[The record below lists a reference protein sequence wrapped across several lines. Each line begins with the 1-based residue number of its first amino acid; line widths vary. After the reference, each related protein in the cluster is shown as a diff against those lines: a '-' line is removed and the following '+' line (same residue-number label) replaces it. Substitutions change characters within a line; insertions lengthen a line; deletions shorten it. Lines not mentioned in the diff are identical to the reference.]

1 MGSYYK
7 KMSKSENSR
16 RKILAVDDDPESVKI
31 VKMALE
37 YNGYQVESATS
48 GEDAL
53 SKITQWHP
61 HLVLLDVNMPG
72 LNGLQT
78 LQFLRSNPTYVST
91 IFVSAQDNPED
102 VIRGLDAGADDYICK
117 PFNPSELLARIRC
130 HLRIKDIRDEL
141 NRANGKLKELVD
153 IDDLTGLYNM
163 RSLYQKL
170 DYELERAA
178 RHQRKVAV
186 IMMDMDDF
194 KNVNDENDHLF
205 GSFVLTEVGGIIKHT
220 MRRVDF
226 AARYGGDEFLII
238 LTDINLEGALTF
250 AERLRQTVANTLF
263 KNDKHQKKLTASI
276 GIAITDPSKKSLD
289 SRTVIRFADRALYD
303 AKEGGRNCVHFYD
316 FSKESGLTGDHP
328 IDPQTF
334 RRSAKG

>member
-1 MGSYYK
+1 MAGYYK
-7 KMSKSENSR
+7 NMSKVENNR
-16 RKILAVDDDPESVKI
+16 RKILAVDDDPESVRV

-37 YNGYQVESATS
+37 HHGYQVETA
-48 GEDAL
+48 GDGAEAL
-53 SKITQWHP
+53 TKITHWHP

-78 LQFLRSNPTYVST
+78 LQFLRSNPQYVST

-141 NRANGKLKELVD
+141 NRANSKLKELVD

-186 IMMDMDDF
+186 IMMDMDFF
-194 KNVNDENDHLF
+194 KTVNDENDHLF
-205 GSFVLTEVGGIIKHT
+205 GSFVLTEVGRIIKHT

-226 AARYGGDEFLII
+226 AARYGGDEFLIV

-250 AERLRQTVANTLF
+250 AERLRQTIAGTLF
-263 KNDKHQKKLTASI
+263 KNDKHEKRLTTSI
-276 GIAITDPSKKSLD
+276 GVAITAPSKRALD
-289 SRTVIRFADRALYD
+289 SRTVIRYADHALYD
-303 AKEGGRNCVHFYD
+303 AKEAGRNQVRSID
-316 FSKESGLTGDHP
+316 FSLEAPGEP
-328 IDPQTF
+328 APEPEAF
-334 RRSAKG
+334 RKNAKG